1 MNINPLYN
9 VRETAVF
16 SAGLAEN
23 RGRFKTLGKTSMEA
37 EAKKDMEDFKK
48 AIGVRSIQEY
58 LQKGSPFATFHLD
71 KDGQYVRP
79 AGKQLVLFTDP
90 KTQKRMLT
98 HLTED
103 NLDKLK
109 SKFGASDFY
118 YRDDGIMRI
127 TGEAEELL
135 GGWLQDI
142 AYNQGYASADK
153 NGDLIIDP
161 LDDEGAELK
170 IGVTQTMGYKMQN
183 GKIVEIF
190 AKETKSY
197 LQGADIFLMQSGKME
212 STFEERFN
220 NFIEKDDDLDG
231 TMTNTEYF
239 GGKEKI
245 IEYFQDIQ
253 AAYVDDKDK
262 VIEGL
267 ENAIEA
273 EHAFAELKKA
283 GGKSSAL
290 LLGARSALSSAAPIF
305 KDSLKKGEL
314 FTKLELD
321 YLRSDLDEN
330 IAKLLQQ
337 SGNQASFR
345 DIVKHVHAVYLSED
359 KNDVES
365 PLLQQLHAILHLVK
379 TDTTNGNGSSVN
391 LVA

>member
-90 KTQKRMLT
+90 KTQQRMLT

-118 YRDDGIMRI
+118 YRDDGIVRI

-170 IGVTQTMGYKMQN
+170 IGVTQTMGYKTQN

-197 LQGADIFLMQSGKME
+197 LQGVDIFLSQSGKME

-239 GGKEKI
+239 GGKEKV
-245 IEYFQDIQ
+245 IEYFQNIQ
-253 AAYVDDKDK
+253 MAHIDDKEEII
-262 VIEGL
+262 VGSRMPSRQSMRL
-267 ENAIEA
+267 R
-273 EHAFAELKKA
+273 
-283 GGKSSAL
+283 SSK
-290 LLGARSALSSAAPIF
+290 LLGASHRCFRLARAMCFQPPHPSTKTALQKARFLTKSSSTISAAIW
-305 KDSLKKGEL
+305 
-314 FTKLELD
+314 TKT
-321 YLRSDLDEN
+321 
-330 IAKLLQQ
+330 
-337 SGNQASFR
+337 
-345 DIVKHVHAVYLSED
+345 
-359 KNDVES
+359 S
-365 PLLQQLHAILHLVK
+365 PNSCNLAAIKPRFAIL
-379 TDTTNGNGSSVN
+379 
-391 LVA
+391 

>member
-90 KTQKRMLT
+90 KTQQRMLT

-118 YRDDGIMRI
+118 YRDDGIVRI

-170 IGVTQTMGYKMQN
+170 IGVTQTMGYKTQN

-197 LQGADIFLMQSGKME
+197 LQGVDIFLSQSGKME

-245 IEYFQDIQ
+245 IEHFQSIQ
-253 AAYVDDKDK
+253 MAHIDDKEEI
-262 VIEGL
+262 IEGL

-273 EHAFAELKKA
+273 EHAFEELKNA
-283 GGKSSAL
+283 GGKSSVL
-290 LLGARSALSSAAPIF
+290 SLSARNVLSAAAPIY
-305 KDSLKKGEL
+305 KDSLAKGEV
-314 FTKLELD
+314 FNKIELD
-321 YLRSDLDEN
+321 YIRSDLDEN
-330 IAKLLQQ
+330 IAKLLQLG
-337 SGNQASFR
+337 GNQASFR
-345 DIVKHVHAVYLSED
+345 DIVKHVHAVYLAKDENS
-359 KNDVES
+359 KES
-365 PLLQQLHAILHLVK
+365 ALLEQLHAFLHMVK
-379 TDTTNGNGSSVN
+379 TDTTNATIS
-391 LVA
+391 LTA

>member
-16 SAGLAEN
+16 SAGLVEN

-48 AIGVRSIQEY
+48 SIDSRSIQEF
-58 LQKGSPFATFHLD
+58 LLKRSPFKTFHLD

-90 KTQKRMLT
+90 KTQQRMLM

-109 SKFGASDFY
+109 SKFDSSNFY

-127 TGEAEELL
+127 TGKAEELL

-142 AYNQGYASADK
+142 AYNQGYAKADK

-170 IGVTQTMGYKMQN
+170 IGVTQTMGYKTQN

-197 LQGADIFLMQSGKME
+197 LQGADIFLSQSGKME

-239 GGKEKI
+239 GGKEKV
-245 IEYFQDIQ
+245 IEYFQSIQ
-253 AAYVDDKDK
+253 AAYIDDKQEI
-262 VIEGL
+262 IEGL

-273 EHAFAELKKA
+273 EHAFEELKKA
-283 GGKSSAL
+283 GGKSSTL
-290 LLGARSALSSAAPIF
+290 SLNARNALSNAAPIF
-305 KDSLKKGEL
+305 KDSLAKGEI
-314 FTKLELD
+314 FNKIELD
-321 YLRSDLDEN
+321 YIRSDLDEN
-330 IAKLLQQ
+330 IAKLLQLG
-337 SGNQASFR
+337 GNQASLP
-345 DIVKHVHAVYLSED
+345 DIVKHVHAVYLAKDENG
-359 KNDVES
+359 KES
-365 PLLQQLHAILHLVK
+365 AILQQLHQFLHMVK
-379 TDTTNGNGSSVN
+379 TDTTNATIS
-391 LVA
+391 LTA

>member
-48 AIGVRSIQEY
+48 STARSLEEY
-58 LQKGSPFATFHLD
+58 LLKGSPFATFHLD

-90 KTQKRMLT
+90 KTQQRMLM

-109 SKFGASDFY
+109 TKFDSSNFY
-118 YRDDGIMRI
+118 YRDDGIVRI
-127 TGEAEELL
+127 TGKAEELL

-197 LQGADIFLMQSGKME
+197 LQGVDILFSQSAKME

-239 GGKEKI
+239 GGKEKV
-245 IEYFQDIQ
+245 IEYFQSIQ
-253 AAYVDDKDK
+253 AAFIDDKEEI
-262 VIEGL
+262 IEGL

-273 EHAFAELKKA
+273 EHAFDTLKKA

-290 LLGARSALSSAAPIF
+290 SLNARNALSAAAPIY
-305 KDSLKKGEL
+305 KDSFAKGEL
-314 FTKLELD
+314 FNKNELD
-321 YLRSDLDEN
+321 YIRSDLDEN
-330 IAKLLQQ
+330 IAKLLQLG
-337 SGNQASFR
+337 GNQAAFS
-345 DIVKHVHAVYLSED
+345 DIVKHVHAVYLAKDEGG
-359 KNDVES
+359 KES
-365 PLLQQLHAILHLVK
+365 AILQQLHQFLHMVK
-379 TDTTNGNGSSVN
+379 TDTTNATIS
-391 LVA
+391 LTA